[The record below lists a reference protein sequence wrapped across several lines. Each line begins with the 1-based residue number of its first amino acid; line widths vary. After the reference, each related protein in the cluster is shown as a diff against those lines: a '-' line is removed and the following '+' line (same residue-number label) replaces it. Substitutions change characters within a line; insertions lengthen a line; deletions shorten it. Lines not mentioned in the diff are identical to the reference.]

1 LVSKKL
7 SEKPAARGRPRE
19 FDLDLA
25 LDQALR
31 VFWEKGFEGASL
43 SNLTTAMGINR
54 PSLYA
59 AFGSKE
65 ALFRQAV
72 DRYMEAHG
80 GHVWQALEQ
89 PTARLVALH
98 ALYGTADVLTEPGN
112 PVGCLLVQGALACD
126 ESSHSVRCD
135 LAARRAAGEAAIRAR
150 FERAVSEGDLP
161 VDANPAD
168 LARLVTTVMWGMA
181 VQARGG
187 VGRQELRRVADLALT
202 SWPTSPP
209 K

>member
-1 LVSKKL
+1 MIGKKVS
-7 SEKPAARGRPRE
+7 ETPTARGRPRE
-19 FDLDLA
+19 FDLDQA
-25 LDQALR
+25 LDRALR
-31 VFWEKGFEGASL
+31 VFWEKGFEGSSL
-43 SNLTTAMGINR
+43 SDLTRAMGINR

-65 ALFRQAV
+65 ALFRRAV
-72 DRYMEAHG
+72 DRYVEAHG

-98 ALYGTADVLTEPGN
+98 TLYGTADVLTEPGN

-126 ESSHSVRCD
+126 ESSQPVRCD
-135 LAARRAAGEAAIRAR
+135 LAARRAAGEAALRAR
-150 FERAVSEGDLP
+150 FERALADGDLP
-161 VDANPAD
+161 AEANPAD

-187 VGRQELRRVADLALT
+187 AGREELRRVADLALA
-202 SWPTSPP
+202 SWPT
-209 K
+209 